1 MAEMVSGIKSALVGA
16 YVTVR
21 PTQAGERKLF
31 GLYVNSIEGV
41 PGMGRVFEFSTQ
53 LLHLVA
59 DENCCVVPR
68 YNVTGGLLRL
78 PVHVPGFGDG
88 TVIAEW
94 VSGSSY
100 RARVRDAAR
109 RSTVA
114 TIMTLR
120 VLVPTE

>member
-1 MAEMVSGIKSALVGA
+1 MAEVVSGIKSALVGA

-21 PTQAGERKLF
+21 PTRTGGRKLF
-31 GLYVNSIEGV
+31 GLYVNSIEGI
-41 PGMGRVFEFSTQ
+41 PGVGRVLEFSTQ

-68 YNVTGGLLRL
+68 YNVTGGLLHL
-78 PVHVPGFGDG
+78 PVRVPGFGDG

-100 RARVRDAAR
+100 RARVRDAAGR
-109 RSTVA
+109 TTVA
-114 TIMTLR
+114 TITTLT
-120 VLVPTE
+120 VLLPTE